1 MSLDNS
7 NDVSCEEYIPGI
19 NPADVN
25 WDNSIIEEAHR
36 LIAKENE
43 AQNAGDQERLNYFA
57 GQIQGLNL
65 LLKTKSLE
73 TNVTS
78 TTQLGRQWTLIITAK
93 KGVVTNLKDNHLIAN
108 KILKKI
114 NNSPGLRFY
123 QILIALGIVDGE
135 DNFYEESYSTLKR
148 MKVKEGGGW

>member
-1 MSLDNS
+1 M
-7 NDVSCEEYIPGI
+7 
-19 NPADVN
+19 
-25 WDNSIIEEAHR
+25 
-36 LIAKENE
+36 
-43 AQNAGDQERLNYFA
+43 
-57 GQIQGLNL
+57 
-65 LLKTKSLE
+65 
-73 TNVTS
+73 
-78 TTQLGRQWTLIITAK
+78 IITAK